1 MSWYKINFDRAIFEK
16 EDKAGLG
23 VVIQNSE
30 GLVMASLSQLVSLP
44 YSVIEV
50 ETLAARRALELAVEI
65 GIDRVILEGDSAVL
79 M

>member
-1 MSWYKINFDRAIFEK
+1 M
-16 EDKAGLG
+16 
-23 VVIQNSE
+23 VIQNSE

-79 M
+79 I